1 MNFKTGFIVALTA
14 IVAIGFF
21 QNIEPVEVDFLFWNF
36 KISMLL
42 MIGIVFVLGLIVGLL
57 WGSGKQ
63 LVAPSTTSA
72 LSEEDR
78 KFVE

>member
-1 MNFKTGFIVALTA
+1 MKFKTGLIIALTA

-21 QNIEPVEVDFLFWNF
+21 QNIEPVEVDFLFWSF

-42 MIGIVFVLGLIVGLL
+42 MIGVIFVLGLIVGLL

-63 LVAPSTTSA
+63 LISPSTTAA